1 MKLKRTRTTLAL
13 LLSGALAFGTMPFA
27 AYAEPSAALQNQ
39 VDEAY
44 STLMTYTQ
52 ELEYANNQLFAVQE
66 DLTSIQD
73 QIKQT
78 QNDIAV
84 KQAELEEG
92 QAALSDRVSVLY
104 KQGGFNLMSVVLGV
118 SDFEELFSRVYYA
131 NKVAEQDAALVNTVK
146 TVKAELEEKQSALAA
161 QEAEQKELVAQQEA
175 KTSEVQTKLTVQQDY
190 YNGLDSELQSQL
202 AAEAAARAAEA
213 AAEAERAAQEQQ
225 NNPATD
231 DGGFVDTP
239 TADSPT
245 ADSPSADTGTTP
257 DSPSSPSTDTGST
270 PSSPSTPTPAP
281 EPEPEPEPEPD
292 IDTGNTDSGNAPSSV
307 IDYAIAQVG
316 KEYVWGGS
324 GPDTFDCSGLT
335 SYAYRQVGIS
345 IPHSSQSQY
354 NLVASQG
361 HLVYSVSALKPGDL
375 VFWGYGGSGSSIYHV
390 GMYIGGGQY
399 VHASM
404 PGVGVVYG
412 TLSTGGNFAGGGSP
426 V

>member
-13 LLSGALAFGTMPFA
+13 LLSGALTFSTVPVAL
-27 AYAEPSAALQNQ
+27 YAEPTATLQDQ

-52 ELEYANNQLFAVQE
+52 ELEYANNQLFQVQE
-66 DLTSIQD
+66 DLASIQE

-78 QNDIAV
+78 ESDIAT

-131 NKVAEQDAALVNTVK
+131 NKVAEQDAALVNSVK
-146 TVKAELEEKQSALAA
+146 TTKAELEEKQSALAA
-161 QEAEQKELVAQQEA
+161 QEAEQKQLVSDQEA
-175 KTSEVQTKLTVQQDY
+175 KTSEVQTKLSAQQGY
-190 YNGLDSELQSQL
+190 YNGLDSELQTQL

-213 AAEAERAAQEQQ
+213 AAEAERAQEQE
-225 NNPATD
+225 NNS
-231 DGGFVDTP
+231 DGGSTTDT
-239 TADSPT
+239 TT
-245 ADSPSADTGTTP
+245 GDTNTDANTP
-257 DSPSSPSTDTGST
+257 DAST
-270 PSSPSTPTPAP
+270 PSGGTSSPSTPNTPSNGGSDSTVTTP
-281 EPEPEPEPEPD
+281 EPEPEPEPEPPT
-292 IDTGNTDSGNAPSSV
+292 DTGNTDSGNAPSGV
-307 IDYAIAQVG
+307 VDVALAQVG
-316 KEYVWGGS
+316 KPYVWAAS
-324 GPDTFDCSGLT
+324 GPDSFDCSGLT
-335 SYAYRQVGIS
+335 SYAYRQMGIS

-354 NLVASQG
+354 NLVSSKG
-361 HLVYSVSALKPGDL
+361 HLVYSVSALSPGDL

-404 PGVGVVYG
+404 PGVGVVVG

>member
-13 LLSGALAFGTMPFA
+13 LLSGALTFSTVPVAL
-27 AYAEPSAALQNQ
+27 YAEPTATLQDQ

-52 ELEYANNQLFAVQE
+52 ELEYANNQLFQVQE
-66 DLTSIQD
+66 DLASIQE

-78 QNDIAV
+78 ESDIAT

-131 NKVAEQDAALVNTVK
+131 NKVAEQDAALVNSVK
-146 TVKAELEEKQSALAA
+146 TTKAELEEKQSALAA
-161 QEAEQKELVAQQEA
+161 QEAEQKQLVSDQEA
-175 KTSEVQTKLTVQQDY
+175 KTSEVQTKLSAQQGY
-190 YNGLDSELQSQL
+190 YNGLDSELQTQL

-213 AAEAERAAQEQQ
+213 AAEAERAQEQE
-225 NNPATD
+225 NNS
-231 DGGFVDTP
+231 DGGSTTDT
-239 TADSPT
+239 TT
-245 ADSPSADTGTTP
+245 GDTNTDANTP
-257 DSPSSPSTDTGST
+257 DAST
-270 PSSPSTPTPAP
+270 PSGGTSSPSTPNTPSNGGSDSTVTTPDP
-281 EPEPEPEPEPD
+281 EPEPEPEPPT
-292 IDTGNTDSGNAPSSV
+292 DTGNTDSGNAPSGV
-307 IDYAIAQVG
+307 VDVALAQVG
-316 KEYVWGGS
+316 KPYVWAAS
-324 GPDTFDCSGLT
+324 GPDSFDCSGLT
-335 SYAYRQVGIS
+335 SYAYRQMGIS

-354 NLVASQG
+354 NLVSSKG
-361 HLVYSVSALKPGDL
+361 HLVYSVSALSPGDL

-404 PGVGVVYG
+404 PGVGVVVG

>member
-13 LLSGALAFGTMPFA
+13 LLSGALTFSTVPVAL
-27 AYAEPSAALQNQ
+27 YAEPTATLQDQ

-52 ELEYANNQLFAVQE
+52 ELEYANNQLFQVQE
-66 DLTSIQD
+66 DLTSIQE

-78 QNDIAV
+78 ESDIAT

-131 NKVAEQDAALVNTVK
+131 NKVAEQDAALVNSVK
-146 TVKAELEEKQSALAA
+146 TTKAELEEKQSALAA
-161 QEAEQKELVAQQEA
+161 QEAEQKQLVSDQEA
-175 KTSEVQTKLTVQQDY
+175 KTSEVQTKLSAQQSY
-190 YNGLDSELQSQL
+190 YNGLDSELQTQL

-213 AAEAERAAQEQQ
+213 AAEAERAQEQE
-225 NNPATD
+225 NNS
-231 DGGFVDTP
+231 DGGSTTDT
-239 TADSPT
+239 TT
-245 ADSPSADTGTTP
+245 GGDTNTGANTP
-257 DSPSSPSTDTGST
+257 DAST
-270 PSSPSTPTPAP
+270 PSGGTSSPSTPNTPSGGGSDNTVTTPDP
-281 EPEPEPEPEPD
+281 EPEPEPEPEPPT
-292 IDTGNTDSGNAPSSV
+292 DTGNTDSGNAPSGV
-307 IDYAIAQVG
+307 VDVALAQVG
-316 KEYVWGGS
+316 KPYVWAAS
-324 GPDTFDCSGLT
+324 GPDSFDCSGLT
-335 SYAYRQVGIS
+335 SYAYRQMGIS

-354 NLVASQG
+354 NLVSSKG
-361 HLVYSVSALKPGDL
+361 HLVYSVSALSPGDL

-404 PGVGVVYG
+404 PGVGVVVG

>member
-13 LLSGALAFGTMPFA
+13 LLSGALTFSTVPVAL
-27 AYAEPSAALQNQ
+27 YAEPTATLQDQ

-52 ELEYANNQLFAVQE
+52 ELEYANNQLFQVQE
-66 DLTSIQD
+66 DLASIQE

-78 QNDIAV
+78 ESDIAT

-131 NKVAEQDAALVNTVK
+131 NKVAEQDAALVNSVK
-146 TVKAELEEKQSALAA
+146 TTKAELEEKQSALAA
-161 QEAEQKELVAQQEA
+161 QEAEQKQLVSDQEA
-175 KTSEVQTKLTVQQDY
+175 KTSEVQTKLSAQQSY
-190 YNGLDSELQSQL
+190 YNGLDSELQTQL

-213 AAEAERAAQEQQ
+213 AAEAERAQEQE
-225 NNPATD
+225 NNS
-231 DGGFVDTP
+231 DGGSTTDT
-239 TADSPT
+239 TT
-245 ADSPSADTGTTP
+245 GGDTNTDANTP
-257 DSPSSPSTDTGST
+257 DAST
-270 PSSPSTPTPAP
+270 PSGGTSSPSTPNTPSGGGSDNTVTTPDP
-281 EPEPEPEPEPD
+281 EPEPEPEPPT
-292 IDTGNTDSGNAPSSV
+292 DTGNTDSGNAPSGV
-307 IDYAIAQVG
+307 VDVALAQVG
-316 KEYVWGGS
+316 KPYVWAAS
-324 GPDTFDCSGLT
+324 GPDSFDCSGLT
-335 SYAYRQVGIS
+335 SYAYRQMGIS

-354 NLVASQG
+354 NLVSSKG
-361 HLVYSVSALKPGDL
+361 HLVYSVSALSPGDL

-404 PGVGVVYG
+404 PGVGVVVG

>member
-13 LLSGALAFGTMPFA
+13 LLSGALTFSTVPVAL
-27 AYAEPSAALQNQ
+27 YAEPTATLQEQ

-52 ELEYANNQLFAVQE
+52 ELEYANNQLFRVQE
-66 DLTSIQD
+66 DLASIQE

-78 QNDIAV
+78 ESDIST

-131 NKVAEQDAALVNTVK
+131 NKVAEQDAALVNSVK
-146 TVKAELEEKQSALAA
+146 TTKAELEEKQSALAA
-161 QEAEQKELVAQQEA
+161 QEAEQKQLVSDQEA
-175 KTSEVQTKLTVQQDY
+175 KTSEVQTKLSAQQSY
-190 YNGLDSELQSQL
+190 YNGLDSELQTQL

-213 AAEAERAAQEQQ
+213 AAEAERAQEQE
-225 NNPATD
+225 NNS
-231 DGGFVDTP
+231 DGGSTTDT
-239 TADSPT
+239 TT
-245 ADSPSADTGTTP
+245 GGDTNTDANTP
-257 DSPSSPSTDTGST
+257 DAST
-270 PSSPSTPTPAP
+270 PSGGTSSPSTPNTPSGGGSDNTVTTPDP
-281 EPEPEPEPEPD
+281 EPEPEPEPEPPT
-292 IDTGNTDSGNAPSSV
+292 DTGNTDSGNAPSGV
-307 IDYAIAQVG
+307 VDVALAQVG
-316 KEYVWGGS
+316 KPYVWAAS
-324 GPDTFDCSGLT
+324 GPDSFDCSGLT
-335 SYAYRQVGIS
+335 SYAYRQMGIS

-354 NLVASQG
+354 NLVSSKG
-361 HLVYSVSALKPGDL
+361 HLVYSVSALSPGDL

-404 PGVGVVYG
+404 PGVGVVVG

>member
-13 LLSGALAFGTMPFA
+13 LLSGALTFSTVPVAL
-27 AYAEPSAALQNQ
+27 YAEPTATLQDQ

-52 ELEYANNQLFAVQE
+52 ELEYANNQLFQVQE
-66 DLTSIQD
+66 DLASIQE

-78 QNDIAV
+78 ESDIAT

-131 NKVAEQDAALVNTVK
+131 NKVAEQDAALVNSVK
-146 TVKAELEEKQSALAA
+146 TTKAELEEKQSALAA
-161 QEAEQKELVAQQEA
+161 QEAEQKQLVSDQEA
-175 KTSEVQTKLTVQQDY
+175 KTSEVQTKLSAQQSY
-190 YNGLDSELQSQL
+190 YNGLDSELQTQL

-213 AAEAERAAQEQQ
+213 AAEAERAQEQE
-225 NNPATD
+225 NNS
-231 DGGFVDTP
+231 DGGSTTDT
-239 TADSPT
+239 TT
-245 ADSPSADTGTTP
+245 GGDTNTGANTP
-257 DSPSSPSTDTGST
+257 DAST
-270 PSSPSTPTPAP
+270 PSGGTSSPSTPNTPSNGGSDSTVTTPDP
-281 EPEPEPEPEPD
+281 EPEPEPEPEPPT
-292 IDTGNTDSGNAPSSV
+292 DTGNTDSGNAPSGV
-307 IDYAIAQVG
+307 VDVALAQVG
-316 KEYVWGGS
+316 KPYVWAAS
-324 GPDTFDCSGLT
+324 GPDSFDCSGLT
-335 SYAYRQVGIS
+335 SYAYRQMGIS

-354 NLVASQG
+354 NLVSSKG
-361 HLVYSVSALKPGDL
+361 HLVYSVSALSPGDL
-375 VFWGYGGSGSSIYHV
+375 VFWGYGGSGSSIFHV

-404 PGVGVVYG
+404 PGVGVVVG

>member
-1 MKLKRTRTTLAL
+1 MKLKRTQTTLAL
-13 LLSGALAFGTMPFA
+13 LLSGALTFSTVPVAL
-27 AYAEPSAALQNQ
+27 YAEPTATLQDQ

-52 ELEYANNQLFAVQE
+52 ELEYANNQLFQVQE
-66 DLTSIQD
+66 DLASIQE

-78 QNDIAV
+78 ESDIAT

-131 NKVAEQDAALVNTVK
+131 NKVAEQDAALVNSVK
-146 TVKAELEEKQSALAA
+146 TTKAELEEKQSALAA
-161 QEAEQKELVAQQEA
+161 QEAEQKQLVSDQEA
-175 KTSEVQTKLTVQQDY
+175 KTSEVQTKLSAQQSY
-190 YNGLDSELQSQL
+190 YNGLDSELQTQL

-213 AAEAERAAQEQQ
+213 AAEAERAQEQE
-225 NNPATD
+225 NNS
-231 DGGFVDTP
+231 DGGSTTDT
-239 TADSPT
+239 TT
-245 ADSPSADTGTTP
+245 GGDTNTDANTP
-257 DSPSSPSTDTGST
+257 DAST
-270 PSSPSTPTPAP
+270 PSGGTSSPSTPNTPSGGGSDNTVTTPDP
-281 EPEPEPEPEPD
+281 EPEPEPEPEPPT
-292 IDTGNTDSGNAPSSV
+292 DTGNTDSGNAPSGV
-307 IDYAIAQVG
+307 VDVALAQVG
-316 KEYVWGGS
+316 KPYVWAAS
-324 GPDTFDCSGLT
+324 GPDSFDCSGLT
-335 SYAYRQVGIS
+335 SYAYRQMGIS

-354 NLVASQG
+354 NLVSSKG
-361 HLVYSVSALKPGDL
+361 HLVYSVSALSPGDL

-404 PGVGVVYG
+404 PGVGVVVG

>member
-13 LLSGALAFGTMPFA
+13 LLSGALTFSTVPVAL
-27 AYAEPSAALQNQ
+27 YAEPTATLQSQ

-52 ELEYANNQLFAVQE
+52 ELEYANNQLFQVQE
-66 DLTSIQD
+66 DLASIQE

-78 QNDIAV
+78 ESDIAT

-131 NKVAEQDAALVNTVK
+131 NKVAEQDAALVNSVK
-146 TVKAELEEKQSALAA
+146 TTKAELEEKQSALAA
-161 QEAEQKELVAQQEA
+161 QEAEQKQLVSDQEA
-175 KTSEVQTKLTVQQDY
+175 KTSEVQTKLSAQQSY
-190 YNGLDSELQSQL
+190 YNGLDSELQTQL

-213 AAEAERAAQEQQ
+213 AAEAERAQEQE
-225 NNPATD
+225 NNS
-231 DGGFVDTP
+231 DGGSTTDT
-239 TADSPT
+239 TT
-245 ADSPSADTGTTP
+245 GGDTNTDANTP
-257 DSPSSPSTDTGST
+257 DAST
-270 PSSPSTPTPAP
+270 PSGGTSSPSTPNTPSGGGSDNTVTTPDP
-281 EPEPEPEPEPD
+281 EPEPEPEPEPPT
-292 IDTGNTDSGNAPSSV
+292 DTGNTDSGNAPSGV
-307 IDYAIAQVG
+307 VDVALAQVG
-316 KEYVWGGS
+316 KPYVWAAS
-324 GPDTFDCSGLT
+324 GPDSFDCSGLT
-335 SYAYRQVGIS
+335 SYAYRQMGIS

-354 NLVASQG
+354 NLVSSKG
-361 HLVYSVSALKPGDL
+361 HLVYSVSALSPGDL
-375 VFWGYGGSGSSIYHV
+375 VFWGYGGSGSSIFHV

-404 PGVGVVYG
+404 PGVGVVVG

>member
-13 LLSGALAFGTMPFA
+13 LLSGALTFSTVPVAL
-27 AYAEPSAALQNQ
+27 YAEPTATLQEQ

-52 ELEYANNQLFAVQE
+52 ELEYANNQLFQVQE
-66 DLTSIQD
+66 DLASIQE

-78 QNDIAV
+78 ESDIAT

-131 NKVAEQDAALVNTVK
+131 NKVAEQDAALVNSVK
-146 TVKAELEEKQSALAA
+146 TTKAELEEKQSALAA
-161 QEAEQKELVAQQEA
+161 QEAEQKQLVSDQEA
-175 KTSEVQTKLTVQQDY
+175 KTSEVQTKLSAQQSY
-190 YNGLDSELQSQL
+190 YNGLDSELQAQL

-213 AAEAERAAQEQQ
+213 AAEAERAQEQE
-225 NNPATD
+225 NNS
-231 DGGFVDTP
+231 DGGSTTDT
-239 TADSPT
+239 TT
-245 ADSPSADTGTTP
+245 GGDTNTDANTP
-257 DSPSSPSTDTGST
+257 DAST
-270 PSSPSTPTPAP
+270 PSGGTSSPSTPNTPSGGGSDNTVTTPDP
-281 EPEPEPEPEPD
+281 EPEPEPEPEPPT
-292 IDTGNTDSGNAPSSV
+292 DTGNTDSGNAPSGV
-307 IDYAIAQVG
+307 VDVALAQVG
-316 KEYVWGGS
+316 KPYVWAAS
-324 GPDTFDCSGLT
+324 GPDSFDCSGLT
-335 SYAYRQVGIS
+335 SYAYRQMGIS

-354 NLVASQG
+354 NLVSSKG
-361 HLVYSVSALKPGDL
+361 HLVYSVSALSPGDL

-404 PGVGVVYG
+404 PGVGVVVG

>member
-13 LLSGALAFGTMPFA
+13 LLSGALTFSTVPVAL
-27 AYAEPSAALQNQ
+27 YAEPTATLQDQ

-52 ELEYANNQLFAVQE
+52 ELEYANNQLFQVQE
-66 DLTSIQD
+66 DLASIQE

-78 QNDIAV
+78 ESDIAT

-131 NKVAEQDAALVNTVK
+131 NKVAEQDAALVNSVK
-146 TVKAELEEKQSALAA
+146 TTKAELEEKQSALAA
-161 QEAEQKELVAQQEA
+161 QEAEQKQLVSDQEA
-175 KTSEVQTKLTVQQDY
+175 KTSEVQTKLFAQQSY
-190 YNGLDSELQSQL
+190 YNGLDSELQTQL

-213 AAEAERAAQEQQ
+213 AAEAERAQEQE
-225 NNPATD
+225 NNS
-231 DGGFVDTP
+231 DGGSTTDT
-239 TADSPT
+239 TT
-245 ADSPSADTGTTP
+245 GDTNTDANTP
-257 DSPSSPSTDTGST
+257 DAST
-270 PSSPSTPTPAP
+270 PSGGTSSPSTPNTPSNGGSDSTVTTPDP
-281 EPEPEPEPEPD
+281 EPEPEPEPEPPT
-292 IDTGNTDSGNAPSSV
+292 DTGNTDSGNAPSGV
-307 IDYAIAQVG
+307 VDVALAQVG
-316 KEYVWGGS
+316 KPYVWAAS
-324 GPDTFDCSGLT
+324 GPDSFDCSGLT
-335 SYAYRQVGIS
+335 SYAYRQMGIS

-354 NLVASQG
+354 NLVSSKG
-361 HLVYSVSALKPGDL
+361 HLVYSVSALSPGDL

-404 PGVGVVYG
+404 PGVGVVVG

>member
-13 LLSGALAFGTMPFA
+13 LLSGALTFSTVPVAL
-27 AYAEPSAALQNQ
+27 YAEPTATLQSQ

-52 ELEYANNQLFAVQE
+52 ELEYANNQLFQVQE
-66 DLTSIQD
+66 DLASIQE

-78 QNDIAV
+78 ESDIAT

-131 NKVAEQDAALVNTVK
+131 NKVAEQDAALVNSVK
-146 TVKAELEEKQSALAA
+146 TTKAELEEKQSALAA
-161 QEAEQKELVAQQEA
+161 QEAEQKQLVSDQEA
-175 KTSEVQTKLTVQQDY
+175 KTSEVQTKLSAQQSY
-190 YNGLDSELQSQL
+190 YNGLDSELQTQL

-213 AAEAERAAQEQQ
+213 AAEAERAQEQE
-225 NNPATD
+225 NNS
-231 DGGFVDTP
+231 DGGSTTDT
-239 TADSPT
+239 TT
-245 ADSPSADTGTTP
+245 GGDTSTDANTP
-257 DSPSSPSTDTGST
+257 DAST
-270 PSSPSTPTPAP
+270 PSGGTSSPSTPNTPSGGGSDNTVTTPDP
-281 EPEPEPEPEPD
+281 EPEPEPEPPTD
-292 IDTGNTDSGNAPSSV
+292 MGNTDSGNAPSGV
-307 IDYAIAQVG
+307 VDVALAQVG
-316 KEYVWGGS
+316 KPYVWAAS
-324 GPDTFDCSGLT
+324 GPDSFDCSGLT
-335 SYAYRQVGIS
+335 SYAYRQMGIS

-354 NLVASQG
+354 NLVSSKG
-361 HLVYSVSALKPGDL
+361 HLVYSVSALSPGDL

-404 PGVGVVYG
+404 PGVGVVVG

>member
-13 LLSGALAFGTMPFA
+13 LLSGALTFSTVPVAL
-27 AYAEPSAALQNQ
+27 YAEPTATLQDQ

-52 ELEYANNQLFAVQE
+52 ELEYANNQLFQVQE
-66 DLTSIQD
+66 DLSSIQE

-78 QNDIAV
+78 ESDIAT

-131 NKVAEQDAALVNTVK
+131 NKVAEQDAALVNSVK
-146 TVKAELEEKQSALAA
+146 TTKAELEEKQSALAA
-161 QEAEQKELVAQQEA
+161 QEAEQKQLVSDQEA
-175 KTSEVQTKLTVQQDY
+175 KTSEVQTKLSAQQSY
-190 YNGLDSELQSQL
+190 YNGLDSELQAQL

-213 AAEAERAAQEQQ
+213 AAEAERAQEQE
-225 NNPATD
+225 NNS
-231 DGGFVDTP
+231 DGGSTTDT
-239 TADSPT
+239 TT
-245 ADSPSADTGTTP
+245 GGDTNTDANTP
-257 DSPSSPSTDTGST
+257 DAST
-270 PSSPSTPTPAP
+270 PSGGTSSPSTPNTPSNGGSDSTVTTPDP
-281 EPEPEPEPEPD
+281 EPEPEPEPEPPT
-292 IDTGNTDSGNAPSSV
+292 DTGNTDSGNAPSGV
-307 IDYAIAQVG
+307 VDVALAQVG
-316 KEYVWGGS
+316 KPYVWAAS
-324 GPDTFDCSGLT
+324 GPDSFDCSGLT
-335 SYAYRQVGIS
+335 SYAYRQMGIS

-354 NLVASQG
+354 NLVSSKG
-361 HLVYSVSALKPGDL
+361 HLVYSVSALSPGDL

-404 PGVGVVYG
+404 PGVGVVVG

>member
-13 LLSGALAFGTMPFA
+13 LLSGALTFSTVPVAL
-27 AYAEPSAALQNQ
+27 YAEPTATLQDQ

-52 ELEYANNQLFAVQE
+52 ELEYANNQLFQVQE
-66 DLTSIQD
+66 DLASIQE

-78 QNDIAV
+78 ESDIAT

-131 NKVAEQDAALVNTVK
+131 NKVAEQDAALVNSVK
-146 TVKAELEEKQSALAA
+146 TTKAELEEKQSALAA
-161 QEAEQKELVAQQEA
+161 QEAEQKQLVSDQEA
-175 KTSEVQTKLTVQQDY
+175 KTSEVQTKLSTQQSY
-190 YNGLDSELQSQL
+190 YNGLDSELQTQL

-213 AAEAERAAQEQQ
+213 AAEAERAQEQE
-225 NNPATD
+225 NNS
-231 DGGFVDTP
+231 DGGSTTDT
-239 TADSPT
+239 TT
-245 ADSPSADTGTTP
+245 GGDTNTGANTP
-257 DSPSSPSTDTGST
+257 DAST
-270 PSSPSTPTPAP
+270 PSGGTSSPSTPNTPSGGGSGNTVTTPDP
-281 EPEPEPEPEPD
+281 EPEPEPEPEPPT
-292 IDTGNTDSGNAPSSV
+292 DTGNTDSGNAPSGV
-307 IDYAIAQVG
+307 VDVALAQVG
-316 KEYVWGGS
+316 KPYVWAAS
-324 GPDTFDCSGLT
+324 GPDSFDCSGLT
-335 SYAYRQVGIS
+335 SYAYRQMGIS

-354 NLVASQG
+354 NLVSSKG
-361 HLVYSVSALKPGDL
+361 HLVYSVSALSPGDL

-404 PGVGVVYG
+404 PGVGVVVG

>member
-13 LLSGALAFGTMPFA
+13 LLSGALTFSTVPVAL
-27 AYAEPSAALQNQ
+27 YAEPTATLQDQ

-52 ELEYANNQLFAVQE
+52 ELEYANNQLFQVQE
-66 DLTSIQD
+66 DLASIQE

-78 QNDIAV
+78 ESDIAT

-131 NKVAEQDAALVNTVK
+131 NKVAEQDAALVNSVK
-146 TVKAELEEKQSALAA
+146 TTKAELEEKQSALAA
-161 QEAEQKELVAQQEA
+161 QEAEQKQLVSDQEA
-175 KTSEVQTKLTVQQDY
+175 KTSEVQTKLSAQQSY
-190 YNGLDSELQSQL
+190 YNGLDSELQTQL

-213 AAEAERAAQEQQ
+213 AAEAERAQEQE
-225 NNPATD
+225 NNS
-231 DGGFVDTP
+231 DGGSTTDT
-239 TADSPT
+239 TT
-245 ADSPSADTGTTP
+245 GDTNTDANTP
-257 DSPSSPSTDTGST
+257 DAST
-270 PSSPSTPTPAP
+270 PSGGTSSPSTPNTPSNGGSDTTVTTPDP
-281 EPEPEPEPEPD
+281 EPEPEPEPPT
-292 IDTGNTDSGNAPSSV
+292 DTGNTDSGNAPSGV
-307 IDYAIAQVG
+307 VDVALAQVG
-316 KEYVWGGS
+316 KPYVWAAS
-324 GPDTFDCSGLT
+324 GPDSFDCSGLT
-335 SYAYRQVGIS
+335 SYAYRQMGIS

-354 NLVASQG
+354 NLVSSKG
-361 HLVYSVSALKPGDL
+361 HLVYSVSALSPGDL

-404 PGVGVVYG
+404 PGVGVVVG

>member
-13 LLSGALAFGTMPFA
+13 LLSGALTFSTVPVAL
-27 AYAEPSAALQNQ
+27 YAEPTATLQDQ

-52 ELEYANNQLFAVQE
+52 ELEYANNQLFQVQE
-66 DLTSIQD
+66 DLASIQE

-78 QNDIAV
+78 ESDIAT

-131 NKVAEQDAALVNTVK
+131 NKVAEQDAALVNSVK
-146 TVKAELEEKQSALAA
+146 TTKAELEEKQSALAA
-161 QEAEQKELVAQQEA
+161 QEAEQKQLVSDQEA
-175 KTSEVQTKLTVQQDY
+175 KTSEVQTKLSAQQSY
-190 YNGLDSELQSQL
+190 YNGLDSELQTQL

-213 AAEAERAAQEQQ
+213 AAEAERAQEQE
-225 NNPATD
+225 NNS
-231 DGGFVDTP
+231 DGGSTTDT
-239 TADSPT
+239 TT
-245 ADSPSADTGTTP
+245 GGDTNTDANTP
-257 DSPSSPSTDTGST
+257 DAST
-270 PSSPSTPTPAP
+270 PSGGTSSPSTPNTPSGGGSDNTVTTPDP
-281 EPEPEPEPEPD
+281 EPEPEPEPEPPT
-292 IDTGNTDSGNAPSSV
+292 DTGNTDSGNAPSGV
-307 IDYAIAQVG
+307 VDVALAQVG
-316 KEYVWGGS
+316 KPYVWAAS
-324 GPDTFDCSGLT
+324 GPDSFDCSGLT
-335 SYAYRQVGIS
+335 SYAYRQMGIS

-354 NLVASQG
+354 NLVSSKG
-361 HLVYSVSALKPGDL
+361 HLVYSVSALSPGDL

-404 PGVGVVYG
+404 PGVGVVVG

>member
-13 LLSGALAFGTMPFA
+13 LLSGALTFSTVPVAL
-27 AYAEPSAALQNQ
+27 YAEPTATLQDQ

-52 ELEYANNQLFAVQE
+52 ELEYANNQLFQVKE
-66 DLTSIQD
+66 DLASIQE

-78 QNDIAV
+78 ESDIV
-84 KQAELEEG
+84 TKQAELEEG

-131 NKVAEQDAALVNTVK
+131 NKVAEQDAALVNSVK
-146 TVKAELEEKQSALAA
+146 TTKAELEEKQSALAA
-161 QEAEQKELVAQQEA
+161 QEAEQKQLVSDQEA
-175 KTSEVQTKLTVQQDY
+175 KTSEVQTKLSAQQSY
-190 YNGLDSELQSQL
+190 YNGLDSELQTQL

-213 AAEAERAAQEQQ
+213 AAEAERAQEQE
-225 NNPATD
+225 NNS
-231 DGGFVDTP
+231 DGGSTTDT
-239 TADSPT
+239 TT
-245 ADSPSADTGTTP
+245 GGDTNTDANTP
-257 DSPSSPSTDTGST
+257 DAST
-270 PSSPSTPTPAP
+270 PSGGTSSPSTPNTPSGGGSDNTVTTPDP
-281 EPEPEPEPEPD
+281 EPEPEPEPEPPT
-292 IDTGNTDSGNAPSSV
+292 DTGNTDSGNAPSGV
-307 IDYAIAQVG
+307 VDVALAQVG
-316 KEYVWGGS
+316 KPYVWAAS
-324 GPDTFDCSGLT
+324 GPDSFDCSGLT
-335 SYAYRQVGIS
+335 SYAYRQMGIS

-354 NLVASQG
+354 NLVSSKG
-361 HLVYSVSALKPGDL
+361 HLVYSVSALSPGDL

-404 PGVGVVYG
+404 PGVGVVVG

>member
-13 LLSGALAFGTMPFA
+13 LLSGALTFSTVPVAL
-27 AYAEPSAALQNQ
+27 YAEPTATLQDQ

-52 ELEYANNQLFAVQE
+52 ELEYANNQLFQVQE
-66 DLTSIQD
+66 DLASIQE

-78 QNDIAV
+78 ESDIAT

-131 NKVAEQDAALVNTVK
+131 NKVAEQDAALVNSVK
-146 TVKAELEEKQSALAA
+146 TTKAELEEKQSALAA
-161 QEAEQKELVAQQEA
+161 QEAEQKQLVSDQEA
-175 KTSEVQTKLTVQQDY
+175 KTSEVQTKLSTQQSY
-190 YNGLDSELQSQL
+190 YNGLDSELQTQL

-213 AAEAERAAQEQQ
+213 AAEAERAQEQE
-225 NNPATD
+225 NNS
-231 DGGFVDTP
+231 DGGSTTDT
-239 TADSPT
+239 TT
-245 ADSPSADTGTTP
+245 GGDTNTDANTP
-257 DSPSSPSTDTGST
+257 DAST
-270 PSSPSTPTPAP
+270 PSGGTSSPSTPNTPSGGGSDNTVTTPDP
-281 EPEPEPEPEPD
+281 EPEPEPEPEPPA
-292 IDTGNTDSGNAPSSV
+292 DTGNTDSGNAPSGV
-307 IDYAIAQVG
+307 VDVALAQVG
-316 KEYVWGGS
+316 KPYVWAAS
-324 GPDTFDCSGLT
+324 GPDSFDCSGLT
-335 SYAYRQVGIS
+335 SYAYRQMGIS

-354 NLVASQG
+354 NLVSSKG
-361 HLVYSVSALKPGDL
+361 HLVYSVSALSPGDL

-404 PGVGVVYG
+404 PGVGVVVG

>member
-13 LLSGALAFGTMPFA
+13 LLSGALTFSTVPVAL
-27 AYAEPSAALQNQ
+27 YAEPTATLQDQ

-52 ELEYANNQLFAVQE
+52 ELEYANNQLFQVQE
-66 DLTSIQD
+66 DLASIQE

-78 QNDIAV
+78 ESDIAT

-131 NKVAEQDAALVNTVK
+131 NKVAEQDAALVNSVK
-146 TVKAELEEKQSALAA
+146 TTKAELEEKQSALAA
-161 QEAEQKELVAQQEA
+161 QEAEQKQLVSDQEA
-175 KTSEVQTKLTVQQDY
+175 KTSEVQTKLSAQQSY
-190 YNGLDSELQSQL
+190 YNGLDSELQTQL

-213 AAEAERAAQEQQ
+213 AAEAERAQEQE
-225 NNPATD
+225 NNS
-231 DGGFVDTP
+231 DGGSTTDT
-239 TADSPT
+239 TT
-245 ADSPSADTGTTP
+245 GGDTNTDANTP
-257 DSPSSPSTDTGST
+257 DAST
-270 PSSPSTPTPAP
+270 PSGGTSSPSTPNTPSGGGSDNTVTTPDP
-281 EPEPEPEPEPD
+281 EPEPEPEPEPPT
-292 IDTGNTDSGNAPSSV
+292 DTGNTDSGNAPSGV
-307 IDYAIAQVG
+307 VDVALAQVG
-316 KEYVWGGS
+316 KPYVWAAS
-324 GPDTFDCSGLT
+324 GPDSFDCSGLT
-335 SYAYRQVGIS
+335 SYAYRQMGIS

-354 NLVASQG
+354 NLVSSKG
-361 HLVYSVSALKPGDL
+361 HLVYSVSALSPGDL

-404 PGVGVVYG
+404 PGVGVVVG
-412 TLSTGGNFAGGGSP
+412 TLSTGGDFAGGGSP

>member
-13 LLSGALAFGTMPFA
+13 LLSGALTFSTVPVAL
-27 AYAEPSAALQNQ
+27 YAEPTATLQEQ

-52 ELEYANNQLFAVQE
+52 ELEYANNQLFQVQE
-66 DLTSIQD
+66 DLASIQE

-78 QNDIAV
+78 ESDIAT

-131 NKVAEQDAALVNTVK
+131 NKVAEQDAALVNSVK
-146 TVKAELEEKQSALAA
+146 TTKAELEEKQSALAV
-161 QEAEQKELVAQQEA
+161 QEAEQKQLVSDQEA
-175 KTSEVQTKLTVQQDY
+175 KTSEVQTKLSAQQSY
-190 YNGLDSELQSQL
+190 YNGLDSELQTQL

-213 AAEAERAAQEQQ
+213 AAEAERAQEQE
-225 NNPATD
+225 NNS
-231 DGGFVDTP
+231 DGGSTTDT
-239 TADSPT
+239 TT
-245 ADSPSADTGTTP
+245 GGDTNTGANTP
-257 DSPSSPSTDTGST
+257 DAST
-270 PSSPSTPTPAP
+270 PSGGTSSPSTPNTPSGGGSDSTVTTPDP
-281 EPEPEPEPEPD
+281 EPEPEPEPEPPT
-292 IDTGNTDSGNAPSSV
+292 DTGNTDSGNAPSGV
-307 IDYAIAQVG
+307 VDVALAQVG
-316 KEYVWGGS
+316 KPYVWAAS
-324 GPDTFDCSGLT
+324 GPDSFDCSGLT
-335 SYAYRQVGIS
+335 SYAYRQMGIS

-354 NLVASQG
+354 NLVSSKG
-361 HLVYSVSALKPGDL
+361 HLVYSVSALSPGDL

-404 PGVGVVYG
+404 PGVGVVVG

>member
-13 LLSGALAFGTMPFA
+13 LLSGALTFSTVPVAL
-27 AYAEPSAALQNQ
+27 YAEPTATLQDQ

-52 ELEYANNQLFAVQE
+52 ELEYANNQLFQVQE
-66 DLTSIQD
+66 DLASIQE

-78 QNDIAV
+78 ESDIAT

-131 NKVAEQDAALVNTVK
+131 NKVAEQDAALVNSVK
-146 TVKAELEEKQSALAA
+146 TTKAELEEKQSALAA
-161 QEAEQKELVAQQEA
+161 QEAEQKQLVSDQEA
-175 KTSEVQTKLTVQQDY
+175 KTSEVQTKLSAQQSY
-190 YNGLDSELQSQL
+190 YNGLDSELQTQL

-213 AAEAERAAQEQQ
+213 AAEAERAQEQE
-225 NNPATD
+225 NNS
-231 DGGFVDTP
+231 DGGSTTDT
-239 TADSPT
+239 TT
-245 ADSPSADTGTTP
+245 GGDTNTDANTP
-257 DSPSSPSTDTGST
+257 DAST
-270 PSSPSTPTPAP
+270 PSGGTSSPSTPNTPSGGGSDNTVTTPDP
-281 EPEPEPEPEPD
+281 EPEPEPEPEPPT
-292 IDTGNTDSGNAPSSV
+292 DTGNTDSGNAPSGV
-307 IDYAIAQVG
+307 VDVALAQVG
-316 KEYVWGGS
+316 KPYVWAAS
-324 GPDTFDCSGLT
+324 GPDSFDCSGLT
-335 SYAYRQVGIS
+335 SYAYRQMGIS

-354 NLVASQG
+354 NLVSSKG
-361 HLVYSVSALKPGDL
+361 HLVYSVSALSPGDL

-390 GMYIGGGQY
+390 GMYVGGGQY

-404 PGVGVVYG
+404 PGVGVVVG
-412 TLSTGGNFAGGGSP
+412 TLSTGGDFAGGGSP

>member
-13 LLSGALAFGTMPFA
+13 LLSGALTFSTVPVAL
-27 AYAEPSAALQNQ
+27 YAEPTATLQDQ

-52 ELEYANNQLFAVQE
+52 ELEYANNQLFQVQE
-66 DLTSIQD
+66 DLSSIQE

-78 QNDIAV
+78 ESDIAT

-131 NKVAEQDAALVNTVK
+131 NKVAEQDAALVNSVK
-146 TVKAELEEKQSALAA
+146 TTKAELEEKQSALAA
-161 QEAEQKELVAQQEA
+161 QEAEQKQLVSDQEA
-175 KTSEVQTKLTVQQDY
+175 KTSEVQTKLSAQQSY
-190 YNGLDSELQSQL
+190 YNGLDSELQTQL

-213 AAEAERAAQEQQ
+213 AAEAERAQEQE
-225 NNPATD
+225 NNS
-231 DGGFVDTP
+231 DGGSTTDT
-239 TADSPT
+239 TT
-245 ADSPSADTGTTP
+245 GGDTNTDANTP
-257 DSPSSPSTDTGST
+257 DAST
-270 PSSPSTPTPAP
+270 PSGGTSSPSTPNTPSGGGSDNTVTTPDP
-281 EPEPEPEPEPD
+281 EPEPEPEPPT
-292 IDTGNTDSGNAPSSV
+292 DTGNTDSGNAPSGV
-307 IDYAIAQVG
+307 VDVALAQVG
-316 KEYVWGGS
+316 KPYVWAAS
-324 GPDTFDCSGLT
+324 GPDSFDCSGLT
-335 SYAYRQVGIS
+335 SYAYRQMGIS

-354 NLVASQG
+354 NLVSSKG
-361 HLVYSVSALKPGDL
+361 HLVYSVSALSPGDL

-404 PGVGVVYG
+404 PGVGVVVG

>member
-13 LLSGALAFGTMPFA
+13 LLSGALTFSTVPVAL
-27 AYAEPSAALQNQ
+27 YAEPTATLQDQ

-52 ELEYANNQLFAVQE
+52 ELEYANNQLFQVQE
-66 DLTSIQD
+66 DLASIQE

-78 QNDIAV
+78 ESDIAT

-131 NKVAEQDAALVNTVK
+131 NKVAEQDAALVNSVK
-146 TVKAELEEKQSALAA
+146 TTKAELEEKQSALAA
-161 QEAEQKELVAQQEA
+161 QEAEQKQLVSDQEA
-175 KTSEVQTKLTVQQDY
+175 KTSEVQTKLSAQQSY
-190 YNGLDSELQSQL
+190 YNGLDSELQTQL

-213 AAEAERAAQEQQ
+213 AAEAERAQEQE
-225 NNPATD
+225 NNS
-231 DGGFVDTP
+231 DGGSTTDT
-239 TADSPT
+239 TTDG
-245 ADSPSADTGTTP
+245 DTNTDANTP
-257 DSPSSPSTDTGST
+257 DAST
-270 PSSPSTPTPAP
+270 PSGGTSSPSTPNTPSGGGSDNTVTTPDP
-281 EPEPEPEPEPD
+281 EPEPEPEPEPPT
-292 IDTGNTDSGNAPSSV
+292 DTGNTDSGNAPSGV
-307 IDYAIAQVG
+307 VDVALAQVG
-316 KEYVWGGS
+316 KPYVWAAS
-324 GPDTFDCSGLT
+324 GPDSFDCSGLT
-335 SYAYRQVGIS
+335 SYAYRQMGIS

-354 NLVASQG
+354 NLVSSKG
-361 HLVYSVSALKPGDL
+361 HLVYSVSALSPGDL

-404 PGVGVVYG
+404 PGVGVVVG

>member
-13 LLSGALAFGTMPFA
+13 LLSGALTFSTVPVAL
-27 AYAEPSAALQNQ
+27 YAEPTATLQDQ

-52 ELEYANNQLFAVQE
+52 ELEYANNQLFQVQE
-66 DLTSIQD
+66 DLASIQE

-78 QNDIAV
+78 ESDIAT

-131 NKVAEQDAALVNTVK
+131 NKVAEQDAALVNSVK
-146 TVKAELEEKQSALAA
+146 TTKAELEEKQSALAA
-161 QEAEQKELVAQQEA
+161 QEAEQKQLVSDQEA
-175 KTSEVQTKLTVQQDY
+175 KTSEVQTKLSAQQSY
-190 YNGLDSELQSQL
+190 YNGLDSELQTQL

-213 AAEAERAAQEQQ
+213 AAEAERAQEQE
-225 NNPATD
+225 NNS
-231 DGGFVDTP
+231 DGGSTTDT
-239 TADSPT
+239 TT
-245 ADSPSADTGTTP
+245 GGDTNTDANTP
-257 DSPSSPSTDTGST
+257 DAST
-270 PSSPSTPTPAP
+270 PSGGTSSPSTPNTPSGGGSDSTVTTPDP
-281 EPEPEPEPEPD
+281 EPEPEPEPEPPT
-292 IDTGNTDSGNAPSSV
+292 DTGNTDSGNAPSGV
-307 IDYAIAQVG
+307 VDVALAQVG
-316 KEYVWGGS
+316 KPYVWAAS
-324 GPDTFDCSGLT
+324 GPDSFDCSGLT
-335 SYAYRQVGIS
+335 SYAYRQMGIS

-354 NLVASQG
+354 NLVSSKG
-361 HLVYSVSALKPGDL
+361 HLVYSVSALSPGDL

-404 PGVGVVYG
+404 PGVGVVVG

>member
-13 LLSGALAFGTMPFA
+13 LLSGALTFSTVPVAL
-27 AYAEPSAALQNQ
+27 YAEPTATLQDQ

-52 ELEYANNQLFAVQE
+52 ELEYANNQLFQVQE
-66 DLTSIQD
+66 DLASIQE

-78 QNDIAV
+78 ESDIAT

-131 NKVAEQDAALVNTVK
+131 NKVAEQDAALVNSVK
-146 TVKAELEEKQSALAA
+146 TTKAELEEKQSALAA
-161 QEAEQKELVAQQEA
+161 QEAEQKQLVSDQEV
-175 KTSEVQTKLTVQQDY
+175 KTSEVQTKLSAQQGY
-190 YNGLDSELQSQL
+190 YNGLDSELQTQL

-213 AAEAERAAQEQQ
+213 AAEAERAQEQE
-225 NNPATD
+225 NNS
-231 DGGFVDTP
+231 DGGSTTDT
-239 TADSPT
+239 TT
-245 ADSPSADTGTTP
+245 GDTNTDANTP
-257 DSPSSPSTDTGST
+257 DAST
-270 PSSPSTPTPAP
+270 PSGGTSSPSTPNTPSNGGSDSTVTTPDP
-281 EPEPEPEPEPD
+281 EPEPEPEPPT
-292 IDTGNTDSGNAPSSV
+292 DTGNTDSGNAPSGV
-307 IDYAIAQVG
+307 VDVALAQVG
-316 KEYVWGGS
+316 KPYVWAAS
-324 GPDTFDCSGLT
+324 GPDSFDCSGLT
-335 SYAYRQVGIS
+335 SYAYRQMGIS

-354 NLVASQG
+354 NLVSSKG
-361 HLVYSVSALKPGDL
+361 HLVYSVSALSPGDL

-404 PGVGVVYG
+404 PGVGVVVG

>member
-13 LLSGALAFGTMPFA
+13 LLSGALTFSTVPVAL
-27 AYAEPSAALQNQ
+27 YAEPTATLQDQ

-52 ELEYANNQLFAVQE
+52 ELEYANNQLFQVQE
-66 DLTSIQD
+66 DLASIQE

-78 QNDIAV
+78 ESDIAT

-131 NKVAEQDAALVNTVK
+131 NKVAEQDAALVNSVK
-146 TVKAELEEKQSALAA
+146 TTKAELEEKQSALAA
-161 QEAEQKELVAQQEA
+161 QEAEQKQLVSDQEA
-175 KTSEVQTKLTVQQDY
+175 KTSEVQTKLSAQQSY
-190 YNGLDSELQSQL
+190 YNGLDSELQTQL

-213 AAEAERAAQEQQ
+213 AAEAERAQEQE
-225 NNPATD
+225 NNS
-231 DGGFVDTP
+231 DGGSTTDT
-239 TADSPT
+239 TT
-245 ADSPSADTGTTP
+245 GGDTNTGANTP
-257 DSPSSPSTDTGST
+257 DAST
-270 PSSPSTPTPAP
+270 PSGGTSSPSTPNTPSNGGSDSTVTTPDP
-281 EPEPEPEPEPD
+281 EPEPEPEPPT
-292 IDTGNTDSGNAPSSV
+292 DTGNTDSGNAPSGV
-307 IDYAIAQVG
+307 VDVALAQVG
-316 KEYVWGGS
+316 KPYVWAAS
-324 GPDTFDCSGLT
+324 GPDSFDCSGLT
-335 SYAYRQVGIS
+335 SYAYRQMGIS

-354 NLVASQG
+354 NLVSSKG
-361 HLVYSVSALKPGDL
+361 HLVYSVSALSPGDL

-404 PGVGVVYG
+404 PGVGVVVG

>member
-13 LLSGALAFGTMPFA
+13 LLSGALTFSTVPVAL
-27 AYAEPSAALQNQ
+27 YAEPTATLQDQ

-52 ELEYANNQLFAVQE
+52 ELEYANNQLFQVQE
-66 DLTSIQD
+66 DLASIQE

-78 QNDIAV
+78 ESDIAT

-131 NKVAEQDAALVNTVK
+131 NKVAEQDAALVNSVK
-146 TVKAELEEKQSALAA
+146 TTKAELEEKQSALAA
-161 QEAEQKELVAQQEA
+161 QEAEQKQLVSDQEA
-175 KTSEVQTKLTVQQDY
+175 KTSEVQTKLSAQQSY
-190 YNGLDSELQSQL
+190 YNGLDSELQTQL

-213 AAEAERAAQEQQ
+213 AAEAERAQEQE
-225 NNPATD
+225 NNS
-231 DGGFVDTP
+231 DGGSTTDT
-239 TADSPT
+239 TT
-245 ADSPSADTGTTP
+245 GGDTNTGANTP
-257 DSPSSPSTDTGST
+257 DAST
-270 PSSPSTPTPAP
+270 PSGGTSSPSTPNTPSGGGSDNTVTTPDP
-281 EPEPEPEPEPD
+281 EPEPEPEPEPPT
-292 IDTGNTDSGNAPSSV
+292 DTGNTDSGNAPSGV
-307 IDYAIAQVG
+307 VDVALAQVG
-316 KEYVWGGS
+316 KPYVWAAS
-324 GPDTFDCSGLT
+324 GPDSFDCSGLT
-335 SYAYRQVGIS
+335 SYAYRQMGIS

-354 NLVASQG
+354 NLVSSKG
-361 HLVYSVSALKPGDL
+361 HLVYSVSALSPGDL

-404 PGVGVVYG
+404 PGVGVVVG

>member
-13 LLSGALAFGTMPFA
+13 LLSGALTFSTVPVAL
-27 AYAEPSAALQNQ
+27 YAEPTATLQDQ

-52 ELEYANNQLFAVQE
+52 ELEYANNQLFQVKE
-66 DLTSIQD
+66 DLASIQE

-78 QNDIAV
+78 ESDIAT

-131 NKVAEQDAALVNTVK
+131 NKVAEQDAALVNSVK
-146 TVKAELEEKQSALAA
+146 TTKAELEEKQSALAA
-161 QEAEQKELVAQQEA
+161 QEAEQKQLVSDQEA
-175 KTSEVQTKLTVQQDY
+175 KTSEVQTKLSAQQSY
-190 YNGLDSELQSQL
+190 YNGLDSELQTQL

-213 AAEAERAAQEQQ
+213 AAEAERAQEQE
-225 NNPATD
+225 NNS
-231 DGGFVDTP
+231 DGGSTTDT
-239 TADSPT
+239 TT
-245 ADSPSADTGTTP
+245 GGDTNTDANTP
-257 DSPSSPSTDTGST
+257 DAST
-270 PSSPSTPTPAP
+270 PSGGTSSPSTPNTPSGGGSDNTVTTPDP
-281 EPEPEPEPEPD
+281 EPEPEPEPEPPT
-292 IDTGNTDSGNAPSSV
+292 DTGNTDSGNAPSGV
-307 IDYAIAQVG
+307 VDVALAQVG
-316 KEYVWGGS
+316 KPYVWAAS
-324 GPDTFDCSGLT
+324 GPDSFDCSGLT
-335 SYAYRQVGIS
+335 SYAYRQMGIS

-354 NLVASQG
+354 NLVSSKG
-361 HLVYSVSALKPGDL
+361 HLVYSVSALSPGDL

-404 PGVGVVYG
+404 PGVGVVVG

>member
-13 LLSGALAFGTMPFA
+13 LLSGALTFSTVPVAL
-27 AYAEPSAALQNQ
+27 YAEPTATLQDQ

-52 ELEYANNQLFAVQE
+52 ELEYANNQLFQVQE
-66 DLTSIQD
+66 DLSSIQE

-78 QNDIAV
+78 ESDIAT

-131 NKVAEQDAALVNTVK
+131 NKVAEQDAALVNSVK
-146 TVKAELEEKQSALAA
+146 TTKAELEEKQSALAA
-161 QEAEQKELVAQQEA
+161 QEAEQKQLVSDQEA
-175 KTSEVQTKLTVQQDY
+175 KTSEVQTKLSAQQSY
-190 YNGLDSELQSQL
+190 YNGLDSELQTQL

-213 AAEAERAAQEQQ
+213 AAEAERAQEQE
-225 NNPATD
+225 NNS
-231 DGGFVDTP
+231 DGGSTTDT
-239 TADSPT
+239 TT
-245 ADSPSADTGTTP
+245 GDTNTDANTP
-257 DSPSSPSTDTGST
+257 DAST
-270 PSSPSTPTPAP
+270 PSGGTSSPSTPNTPSNGGSDSTVTTPDP
-281 EPEPEPEPEPD
+281 EPEPEPEPPT
-292 IDTGNTDSGNAPSSV
+292 DTGNTDSGNAPSGV
-307 IDYAIAQVG
+307 VDVALAQVG
-316 KEYVWGGS
+316 KPYVWAAS
-324 GPDTFDCSGLT
+324 GPDSFDCSGLT
-335 SYAYRQVGIS
+335 SYAYRQMGIS

-354 NLVASQG
+354 NLVSSKG
-361 HLVYSVSALKPGDL
+361 HLVYSVSALSPGDL

-404 PGVGVVYG
+404 PGVGVVVG

>member
-13 LLSGALAFGTMPFA
+13 LLSGALTFSTVPVAL
-27 AYAEPSAALQNQ
+27 YAEPTATLQDQ

-52 ELEYANNQLFAVQE
+52 ELEYANNQLFQVQE
-66 DLTSIQD
+66 DLASIQE

-78 QNDIAV
+78 ESDIAT

-131 NKVAEQDAALVNTVK
+131 NKVAEQDAALVNSVK
-146 TVKAELEEKQSALAA
+146 TTKAELEEKQSALAA
-161 QEAEQKELVAQQEA
+161 QEAEQKQLVSDQEA
-175 KTSEVQTKLTVQQDY
+175 KTSEVQTKLSAQQSY
-190 YNGLDSELQSQL
+190 YNGLDSELQTQL

-213 AAEAERAAQEQQ
+213 AAEAERAQEQE
-225 NNPATD
+225 NNS
-231 DGGFVDTP
+231 DGGSTTDT
-239 TADSPT
+239 TT
-245 ADSPSADTGTTP
+245 GDTNTDANTP
-257 DSPSSPSTDTGST
+257 DAST
-270 PSSPSTPTPAP
+270 PSGGTSSPSTPNTPSNGGSDSTVTTP
-281 EPEPEPEPEPD
+281 EPEPEPEPEPPT
-292 IDTGNTDSGNAPSSV
+292 DTGNTDSGNAPSGV
-307 IDYAIAQVG
+307 VDVALAQVG
-316 KEYVWGGS
+316 KPYVWAAS
-324 GPDTFDCSGLT
+324 GPDSFDCSGLT
-335 SYAYRQVGIS
+335 SYAYRQMGIS

-354 NLVASQG
+354 NLVSSKG
-361 HLVYSVSALKPGDL
+361 HLVYSVSALSPGDL

-404 PGVGVVYG
+404 PGVGVVVG

>member
-13 LLSGALAFGTMPFA
+13 LLSGALTFSTVPVAL
-27 AYAEPSAALQNQ
+27 YAEPTATLQEQ

-52 ELEYANNQLFAVQE
+52 ELEYANNQLFQVQE
-66 DLTSIQD
+66 DLASIQE

-78 QNDIAV
+78 ESDIAT

-131 NKVAEQDAALVNTVK
+131 NKVAEQDAALVNSVK
-146 TVKAELEEKQSALAA
+146 TTKAELEEKQSALAA
-161 QEAEQKELVAQQEA
+161 QEAEQKQLVSDQEA
-175 KTSEVQTKLTVQQDY
+175 KTSEVQTKLSVQQSY
-190 YNGLDSELQSQL
+190 YNGLDSELQTQL

-213 AAEAERAAQEQQ
+213 AAEAERAQEQE
-225 NNPATD
+225 NNS
-231 DGGFVDTP
+231 DGGSTTDT
-239 TADSPT
+239 TT
-245 ADSPSADTGTTP
+245 GGDTNTDANTP
-257 DSPSSPSTDTGST
+257 DAST
-270 PSSPSTPTPAP
+270 PSGGTSSPSTPNTPSGGGSDNTVTTPDP
-281 EPEPEPEPEPD
+281 EPEPEPEPEPPT
-292 IDTGNTDSGNAPSSV
+292 DTGNTDSGNAPSGV
-307 IDYAIAQVG
+307 VDVALAQVG
-316 KEYVWGGS
+316 KPYVWAAS
-324 GPDTFDCSGLT
+324 GPDSFDCSGLT
-335 SYAYRQVGIS
+335 SYAYRQMGIS

-354 NLVASQG
+354 NLVSSKG
-361 HLVYSVSALKPGDL
+361 HLVYSVSALSPGDL

-404 PGVGVVYG
+404 PGVGVVVG